1 MASKHVL
8 RYCSF
13 VILVLVIVVPASVR
27 AQGAKAI
34 PILDAKGEATGIEY
48 TVAPTQLVR
57 VNKDQV
63 FPVNLVTK
71 ITVANNTNAQQRVIF
86 CATGDSIVLDK
97 DVSFKHMQVQ
107 MTLAANQSFTCEI
120 PHEQMLK
127 ARTDRLG
134 AMGCRLI
141 TIAATG
147 KSDATFSS
155 GNDRTIPVFDKD
167 GLPVAGKF
175 NAVGKECGGIGPVQT
190 GKVGDGIAT
199 CDGWGIIGGHPFR
212 GDTNRGRIVDLLDSL
227 DLNII
232 VLQDPKLDLTVSKD
246 QPRDNGQ
253 FFNCNKC
260 FGMYTPDPDREK
272 KTSLGQYAGYHLA
285 PLTADDRKKLAGKAI
300 FANHWVTY
308 KTQELIKEKSQTLS
322 MNLYNDFTYFADA
335 STLVKYSIQQ
345 IYSASGCSITSLS
358 VPPDT
363 PFLIAPEDT
372 PQLLIEVTCDASI
385 PSTLQGYL
393 TLTLT
398 RADSSEEEILSQ
410 DFLGMVAAQ
419 SSSPSGGGDDP
430 PNSLAPH

>member
-120 PHEQMLK
+120 LHEQMLK

-175 NAVGKECGGIGPVQT
+175 NAVGKKCEEIGPVQT

-199 CDGWGIIGGHPFR
+199 CDGWGIIGFYPLSLVGFYTI
-212 GDTNRGRIVDLLDSL
+212 GGRMV
-227 DLNII
+227 
-232 VLQDPKLDLTVSKD
+232 
-246 QPRDNGQ
+246 
-253 FFNCNKC
+253 
-260 FGMYTPDPDREK
+260 
-272 KTSLGQYAGYHLA
+272 
-285 PLTADDRKKLAGKAI
+285 
-300 FANHWVTY
+300 
-308 KTQELIKEKSQTLS
+308 
-322 MNLYNDFTYFADA
+322 
-335 STLVKYSIQQ
+335 
-345 IYSASGCSITSLS
+345 
-358 VPPDT
+358 
-363 PFLIAPEDT
+363 
-372 PQLLIEVTCDASI
+372 
-385 PSTLQGYL
+385 
-393 TLTLT
+393 
-398 RADSSEEEILSQ
+398 
-410 DFLGMVAAQ
+410 DFLA
-419 SSSPSGGGDDP
+419 
-430 PNSLAPH
+430 

>member
-1 MASKHVL
+1 MALKRVL
-8 RYCSF
+8 QWCSS
-13 VILVLVIVVPASVR
+13 VVLVFVIVVPASVR
-27 AQGAKAI
+27 AQGPRAI

-71 ITVANNTNAQQRVIF
+71 ITVANNTKEQQRVIF

-97 DVSFKHMQVQ
+97 DVNFKHMKVQ
-107 MTLAANQSFTCEI
+107 MTLAPNQSFSCVV

-141 TIAATG
+141 AIAAMG

-155 GNDRTIPVFDKD
+155 GNDRTVPEFDKD

-212 GDTNRGRIVDLLDSL
+212 GDTNRGRILDLLDSL

-232 VLQDPKLDLTVSKD
+232 VLQDPKLDLAVSKD
-246 QPRDNGQ
+246 QPRNDGQ

-285 PLTADDRKKLAGKAI
+285 PLAQDDRKKLAGKAI

-322 MNLYNDFTYFADA
+322 MNLYNDFTYFADT

-345 IYSASGCSITSLS
+345 VYNSTGCSITALS
-358 VPPDT
+358 IPPDT
-363 PFLIAPEDT
+363 PFSIAPEET

-385 PSTLQGYL
+385 ASTLQGYL

-398 RADSSEEEILSQ
+398 RADSDDEDILSQ
-410 DFLGMVAAQ
+410 DFLRMA
-419 SSSPSGGGDDP
+419 S
-430 PNSLAPH
+430 APTN